1 MSKHKINNSV
11 GTLIYSIKTK
21 RYLFLLRDG
30 VKFSGTW
37 GLVGG
42 KIEKNESAIE
52 ALHREMREELGG
64 IILDPKI
71 IPIEK
76 FTSPDHAFTYHTFVI
91 PVDDEFVPEL
101 NSEHR
106 GYCWVKLTDLPKPL
120 HPGFWKTI
128 NFDSVLNKLSVLES
142 ILEIEKGVKNNIR

>member
-1 MSKHKINNSV
+1 MKAKINHSV
-11 GTLIYSIKTK
+11 GALIYSIRTK

-30 VKFSGTW
+30 YKFAGTW

-42 KIEKNESAIE
+42 KIEAGETPIV
-52 ALHREMREELGG
+52 ALLREMTEEIGG
-64 IILDPKI
+64 IITDPKI

-76 FTSPDHAFTYHTFVI
+76 FTSDNGNFTYHTFVT
-91 PVDDEFVPEL
+91 PVDDEFMPEL

-106 GYCWVKLTDLPKPL
+106 GYCWVKLGDLPKPL

-128 NFDSVLNKLSVLES
+128 NFDSVMKKLAVLES
-142 ILEIEKGVKNNIR
+142 ILTVTPKQPQE